1 MENYNGGCSS
11 RKLLG
16 PFFMV
21 SWLTGFFKH
30 SSAHEKSLRGNLTFG
45 QTTFSKT
52 FRSTGQFFKQQ
63 IWIWPI
69 VAFVVLATLGY
80 FVNRSIKNS
89 IEGSLRSELATLLHV
104 ERSMMEKWLQ
114 NQESNA
120 IALANQPSVRSTIL
134 KLQSLQEKVITGK
147 SPSAGEPSL
156 SEQIDEANSELKKVL
171 TPGMSAHQ
179 FVGFV
184 VFDREQRIIAAQT
197 KELVGQII
205 PQYTSYFNKVL
216 EGQTTVSVPF
226 PSMVMLRDQNGA
238 MRADVPTMF
247 AMSPVRNDDFQTVAG
262 IGFRIRPEREFT
274 EILQIG
280 QIGST
285 GETYAIDKDGLMVSN
300 SRFDEQ
306 LMLAGLIPDREGAAS
321 ILNIHVRDPGGS
333 LLDGHR
339 PKVRRSELP
348 MTFPCSQAL
357 EGKTGVSLDGYR
369 DYRGVRS
376 VSAFTWLP
384 KYEMGIITEIDA
396 DEAFQPLT
404 ILRWVF
410 FSLFALLILTAVA
423 IFIFTVVV
431 ARMQREAREAAI
443 EAKELGQYRL
453 ETLLGTGAMGV
464 VYKGHHSMMRR
475 PTAIK
480 LLKSENVSPSAVERF
495 EHEVKITCQLNNPH
509 TIAIYDYGR
518 TPEGVFYYAMEYLDG
533 INLQSLVDRYGPQPA
548 GRVVQILKQI
558 CSSLY
563 EAHTLGLVHRDIKP
577 ANIMLNRRGGE
588 CDVVKVLD
596 FGLVRS
602 LEEDANGENN
612 KTMSGTPM
620 YMSPEAIQNPKS
632 IDVRSD
638 IYSLGAVGYFLLTG
652 HSLFQATSLGELFQ
666 HHIDSVPMP
675 PSERIGIAIDPQL
688 EGAIMACLEKN
699 RANRPQTA
707 KDLALK
713 LELVVSS
720 NDWGREKA
728 EAWWLQHERES
739 RQDREGSNDDRSKGS
754 GGIQAASPTGGA
766 RTSPSATTVTGF
778 EATMLHGD
786 GQ

>member
-1 MENYNGGCSS
+1 MSVLHLANFWA
-11 RKLLG
+11 RL
-16 PFFMV
+16 FMV
-21 SWLTGFFKH
+21 SWLAGFFKH
-30 SSAHEKSLRGNLTFG
+30 SRAPEKSLRGNLTFG

-52 FRSTGQFFKQQ
+52 FRSTGQFFKRQ

-69 VAFVVLATLGY
+69 VAFIVLATLGY

-120 IALANQPSVRSTIL
+120 IALASQPGVRSAIL
-134 KLQSLQEKVITGK
+134 KLQALQEKMGSGNGNTI
-147 SPSAGEPSL
+147 GEKPL

-171 TPGMSAHQ
+171 TPGMSAHH

-184 VFDREQRIIAAQT
+184 VFDREQRVIAAQT

-205 PQYTSYFNKVL
+205 PQYTSYFTRVL

-226 PSMVMLRDQNGA
+226 PSMVMLRDQMGV
-238 MRADVPTMF
+238 MRAEVPTMF
-247 AMSPVRNDDFQTVAG
+247 ALSPVRNDDFQTVAG

-280 QIGST
+280 QIGKT
-285 GETYAIDKDGLMVSN
+285 GETYAIDKGGLLVSN
-300 SRFDEQ
+300 SRFDEE
-306 LMLAGLIPDREGAAS
+306 LMLTGLIPDREGAAS
-321 ILNIHVRDPGGS
+321 ILNVHVRDPGGN
-333 LLDGHR
+333 LIDGFR
-339 PKVRRSELP
+339 PGVRRSELP
-348 MTFPCSQAL
+348 FTFACESAL
-357 EGKTGVSLDGYR
+357 QGKTGVSLEGHR
-369 DYRGVRS
+369 NYRGVRS
-376 VSAFTWLP
+376 VSAWTWLP

-410 FSLFALLILTAVA
+410 FSLFALLILTAIA
-423 IFIFTVVV
+423 IFIFTILV
-431 ARMQREAREAAI
+431 ARMQREARDAAI

-480 LLKSENVSPSAVERF
+480 LLKSENVSPAAVERF
-495 EHEVKITCQLNNPH
+495 EHEV
-509 TIAIYDYGR
+509 
-518 TPEGVFYYAMEYLDG
+518 
-533 INLQSLVDRYGPQPA
+533 NLQALVDRYGPQPA

-602 LEEDANGENN
+602 LEDDANGENN
-612 KTMSGTPM
+612 KAMSGTPM

-666 HHIDSVPMP
+666 HHIDSLPMP
-675 PSERIGIAIDPQL
+675 PSERIGMAIDPQL

-707 KDLALK
+707 KDLAIK

-728 EAWWLQHERES
+728 EAWWLQHEREN
-739 RQDREGSNDDRSKGS
+739 RQDRNSTNEDRPRGG
-754 GGIQAASPTGGA
+754 GGIQAVSPPGGS
-766 RTSPSATTVTGF
+766 RTSPSAKTVTEF